1 MKKNLFKFGLA
12 MIFTLLGGC
21 FISCSNDS
29 GSSSDECKITVSVVN
44 APSSIETCT
53 FWSWEDGGGSYTGSD
68 WNTDRAVMTKS
79 TEDNIVIWSYTYAVK
94 SNSGVGVVFV
104 NKTTDS
110 VRFPADGDDL
120 IIPA

>member
-53 FWSWEDGGGSYTGSD
+53 FWSWEDGGENYTGSD
-68 WNTDRAVMTKS
+68 WNKRNCQMLWMKNP
-79 TEDNIVIWSYTYAVK
+79 EICLGCN
-94 SNSGVGVVFV
+94 
-104 NKTTDS
+104 
-110 VRFPADGDDL
+110 L
-120 IIPA
+120 